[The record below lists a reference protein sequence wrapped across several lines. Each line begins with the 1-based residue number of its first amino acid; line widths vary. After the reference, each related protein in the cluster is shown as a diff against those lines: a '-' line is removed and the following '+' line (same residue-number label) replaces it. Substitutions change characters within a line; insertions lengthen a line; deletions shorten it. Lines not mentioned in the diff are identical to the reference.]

1 MSKKAKGSKKGQ
13 NSKNDEYYTE
23 EEVRRLD
30 ALQELTNKKFS
41 DEELYDYMLKYKS
54 NDEIMNELKEEL
66 KTRNRGKE
74 YEWNEVGK
82 SKYTNF
88 YIILKQEKKKTKLA
102 LMFHSIKKITII
114 TIMMIMIMITM
125 ITKIGVKIP
134 DIKITQ
140 EVKTH
145 IEAGEEKE
153 EVIMSKGEEKT
164 EIIEKMKKRISQK
177 RTLKRKKN

>member
-88 YIILKQEKKKTKLA
+88 YIILK
-102 LMFHSIKKITII
+102 
-114 TIMMIMIMITM
+114 
-125 ITKIGVKIP
+125 
-134 DIKITQ
+134 
-140 EVKTH
+140 
-145 IEAGEEKE
+145 
-153 EVIMSKGEEKT
+153 
-164 EIIEKMKKRISQK
+164 
-177 RTLKRKKN
+177 